1 VINIQPIPP
10 SQVAEAINK
19 TGESVINI
27 GQGLAYPLAAYIA
40 LAVGV
45 TFVVGLVLH
54 VLGLTKR
61 ILAASISLAFGMV
74 VLLLFTGHPLK
85 IVGIVLGGIEG
96 FFKHLGN

>member
-1 VINIQPIPP
+1 
-10 SQVAEAINK
+10 
-19 TGESVINI
+19 
-27 GQGLAYPLAAYIA
+27 
-40 LAVGV
+40 
-45 TFVVGLVLH
+45 VGLVLH